1 MRARKGE
8 IDPMTLIV
16 WGIVILIT
24 LLGVLGRLREEFT
37 EDGRREVKARRSIE
51 LQKRRCKSE
60 KRCDKCH
67 QLDRSTFFCA
77 ICGTVCGNCMMNCYI
92 LHKNCVQ

>member
-37 EDGRREVKARRSIE
+37 EDGRREVKARRLIE
-51 LQKRRCKSE
+51 LQKRRYKSE
-60 KRCDKCH
+60 ERCDKCY
-67 QLDRSTFFCA
+67 QLDRSTFFLRYMWHS
-77 ICGTVCGNCMMNCYI
+77 VWQ
-92 LHKNCVQ
+92 LHDKLL